1 MAAGGAGRGDTVE
14 QCRAEVERLTR
25 ELAEANREKIRAA
38 ECGLVV
44 LEENQSLKQQYADLE
59 AEQEALKL
67 ELEQLQE
74 VGSTGAFG
82 QAYST
87 QRKVAEDG
95 ETNEETLLQESAT
108 KEAYYM
114 GRLLEL
120 QSELKHSRATTSNTQ
135 ADNEH
140 LSSLLQELREQSN
153 EMLEL
158 QRSRMREEIRE
169 YKFRESRL
177 LQDYTELEEENIS
190 LQKLVSTL
198 KQNQVEYEGLKHEIK
213 VLEEETELLNSQLQD
228 ALRLKDI
235 SDTQLEEA
243 LESLKSEREQK
254 NHLRREL
261 VHHLNMCDV
270 AYTGSAHLMFSSA
283 PPSGTATPTTLLSP
297 NTEDPTRCNGH
308 LHGGMGVTPAA
319 GSVPRAN
326 GENRGPGWKA
336 EGATTSD
343 LLSEMN
349 LTEIQKL
356 KQQLMTVEREKVALM
371 TSLQESHIQL
381 QHTQGALTEQHE
393 KTLRLSQRVAVLRR
407 LHRRVS
413 REAHGSTA
421 AQLNSETLRELH
433 RAEEEAEEEG
443 EPEEDKSEAL
453 DKRQVFSYQTPGL
466 EILQCKYRVAVTEVV
481 ELKAEL
487 KALRER
493 LAQCGEGQGAAE
505 EKPRRNSQFQKL
517 ERQVTCLERSCRE
530 GREKISTLES
540 DLQAAQ
546 SAATERQGAL
556 NAAQDE
562 LVTLSEELAQ
572 LYHHVCLC
580 NNETPNRVMLDYYR
594 QGRGLRGVYASL
606 KAMSSDNSKVLLTP
620 RLARRL
626 AAVTSTTSTPG
637 ESRSPSESPSKE
649 PLSGDREGEEKE
661 ADREGPQGPSE
672 PSLPPST
679 PPTRSPSISASSS
692 SSSSSSPAL
701 DPAGELRRE
710 PMNIY
715 NLNAIIRDQV
725 KHLQRAVDR
734 SLQLSRQRAAAR
746 ELAPLLDKDKE
757 SCLEEILKLKSLLST
772 KREQIATL
780 RLVLKANKQTAEVA
794 LSNLKSKYEAEKSM
808 VTVTMMKLRNELKAL
823 KEDAATFSSLRAM
836 FATRCDEYM
845 TQLDEMQRQL
855 TAAEDEKKTLNSL
868 LRMAIQ
874 QKLALTQRLEDL
886 AFDQEQTHRTRGGR
900 LIRARTSTP
909 KVSSSASASNVA
921 QGSTSAL
928 PPGSLASPP
937 SVLLDDPSFPLS
949 PSLVSAAAAALASAL
964 TSPTSHIPPR
974 SPSSP
979 SVASLAPENPPSLE
993 APSSPLMQTPPSN
1006 PLRLDHSHWTLG
1018 VRTFVVDSH
1027 SFSVNISP
1035 TLPRM
1040 SGLSRHYTPDPQP
1053 SSPSPYPS
1061 SSLCPSTS
1069 TSTSIST
1076 TRPSQPGSA
1085 PSSPYR
1091 SPSLGLRRS
1100 TWSPSPR
1107 PRPLSNI
1114 TRSSI
1119 LSSPSSP
1126 SPYSSS
1132 YSPSSSL
1139 SYPSV
1144 YHSSSPAFTPSSSY
1158 LNSGPSAPYS
1168 HSSHYTPLYPRY
1180 YSAYRPRE

>member
-1 MAAGGAGRGDTVE
+1 MAAGGAGCGETVE

-25 ELAEANREKIRAA
+25 ELAEANREKVRAA

-59 AEQEALKL
+59 AEQEALRL

-74 VGSTGAFG
+74 VGSAGAFS

-95 ETNEETLLQESAT
+95 ENNEETLLQESAS

-114 GRLLEL
+114 SRLLEL
-120 QSELKHSRATTSNTQ
+120 QMELKHSRASASSSQ

-140 LSSLLQELREQSN
+140 LSGLLQELRESN

-158 QRSRMREEIRE
+158 QRSRMREEVRE

-213 VLEEETELLNSQLQD
+213 VLEEERELLNSQLQD

-235 SDTQLEEA
+235 SDSQLEEA

-261 VHHLNMCDV
+261 VHHLSMCDV
-270 AYTGSAHLMFSSA
+270 AYTGSAHLTFTSA
-283 PPSGTATPTTLLSP
+283 PPSGNATPTALQSP
-297 NTEDPTRCNGH
+297 NTEEPSRCNGH
-308 LHGGMGVTPAA
+308 LQGGTAA
-319 GSVPRAN
+319 GTAAVSGSRSN
-326 GENRGPGWKA
+326 GEYRGSGRKA

-343 LLSEMN
+343 LFSEMN

-356 KQQLMTVEREKVALM
+356 KQQLMTVEREKASLM
-371 TSLQESHIQL
+371 TCLQESQTQL

-393 KTLRLSQRVAVLRR
+393 KVLRLSQKVVTLRR
-407 LHRRVS
+407 LHRRAQLHQ
-413 REAHGSTA
+413 EAHSSA
-421 AQLNSETLRELH
+421 AFHLNPEALMELELEEEEEEALQEG
-433 RAEEEAEEEG
+433 RAEEE
-443 EPEEDKSEAL
+443 KSGTL
-453 DKRQVFSYQTPGL
+453 YKGQVFPYQTPGL

-481 ELKAEL
+481 ELKAEV
-487 KALRER
+487 KALHDR
-493 LAQCGEGQGAAE
+493 LAQCAAGAAE
-505 EKPRRNSQFQKL
+505 EKPRKNGQLQKL
-517 ERQVTCLERSCRE
+517 ERQVASLEKSCRE
-530 GREKISTLES
+530 GREKISSLEAE
-540 DLQAAQ
+540 LQAAQ
-546 SAATERQGAL
+546 SAASESQGAL
-556 NAAQDE
+556 TAAQDE

-594 QGRGLRGVYASL
+594 QGRGLRGLSASL

-626 AAVTSTTSTPG
+626 AAVASTTSTPA
-637 ESRSPSESPSKE
+637 ESRSSSESPSKE
-649 PLSGDREGEEKE
+649 PLSREGGKEEKEGDREGP
-661 ADREGPQGPSE
+661 RVPSE
-672 PSLPPST
+672 QSMLPCT

-701 DPAGELRRE
+701 EPAGELRRE

-725 KHLQRAVDR
+725 KHLQRAVDQ

-757 SCLEEILKLKSLLST
+757 SCMEEILKLKSLLST

-780 RLVLKANKQTAEVA
+780 RLVLKANKQTAEGA
-794 LSNLKSKYEAEKSM
+794 LANLKSKYEAEKSM
-808 VTVTMMKLRNELKAL
+808 VTDTMMKLRNELKAL

-836 FATRCDEYM
+836 FATRCDEYV

-855 TAAEDEKKTLNSL
+855 AAAEDEKKTLNSL

-900 LIRARTSTP
+900 LTRRKTSTP
-909 KVSSSASASNVA
+909 KIVSSL
-921 QGSTSAL
+921 L
-928 PPGSLASPP
+928 PQCRS
-937 SVLLDDPSFPLS
+937 SFP
-949 PSLVSAAAAALASAL
+949 P
-964 TSPTSHIPPR
+964 
-974 SPSSP
+974 
-979 SVASLAPENPPSLE
+979 
-993 APSSPLMQTPPSN
+993 
-1006 PLRLDHSHWTLG
+1006 HS
-1018 VRTFVVDSH
+1018 
-1027 SFSVNISP
+1027 
-1035 TLPRM
+1035 
-1040 SGLSRHYTPDPQP
+1040 
-1053 SSPSPYPS
+1053 
-1061 SSLCPSTS
+1061 
-1069 TSTSIST
+1069 
-1076 TRPSQPGSA
+1076 
-1085 PSSPYR
+1085 
-1091 SPSLGLRRS
+1091 
-1100 TWSPSPR
+1100 
-1107 PRPLSNI
+1107 
-1114 TRSSI
+1114 
-1119 LSSPSSP
+1119 
-1126 SPYSSS
+1126 
-1132 YSPSSSL
+1132 
-1139 SYPSV
+1139 
-1144 YHSSSPAFTPSSSY
+1144 
-1158 LNSGPSAPYS
+1158 
-1168 HSSHYTPLYPRY
+1168 
-1180 YSAYRPRE
+1180 

>member
-1 MAAGGAGRGDTVE
+1 MAAGGAGCGETVE

-25 ELAEANREKIRAA
+25 ELAEANREKVRAA

-59 AEQEALKL
+59 AEQEALRL

-74 VGSTGAFG
+74 AFG

-114 GRLLEL
+114 SRLLEL
-120 QSELKHSRATTSNTQ
+120 QSELKHSQATTTNVQ
-135 ADNEH
+135 ADNDH
-140 LSSLLQELREQSN
+140 LSSLLQELQESN

-198 KQNQVEYEGLKHEIK
+198 KQNQVEYEGLKHEFK
-213 VLEEETELLNSQLQD
+213 VLEEETELLNSQLLD

-254 NHLRREL
+254 NHIRREL
-261 VHHLNMCDV
+261 VHHLSMCDV
-270 AYTGSAHLMFSSA
+270 AYTGSAHLTFTSA

-297 NTEDPTRCNGH
+297 NAEEPTRCNGQIQS
-308 LHGGMGVTPAA
+308 GTGARTAA
-319 GSVPRAN
+319 GSGPGAN
-326 GENRGPGWKA
+326 GGCQSSSRKA
-336 EGATTSD
+336 ED
-343 LLSEMN
+343 LFSEMN

-356 KQQLMTVEREKVALM
+356 KQQLLTVEREKVTLM
-371 TSLQESHIQL
+371 ASLQESQAQL

-393 KTLRLSQRVAVLRR
+393 RALRLSSKVTALRR
-407 LHRRVS
+407 LQRGVCTSAVPPCNYESLRGL
-413 REAHGSTA
+413 GSD
-421 AQLNSETLRELH
+421 
-433 RAEEEAEEEG
+433 EEVKEEEG
-443 EPEEDKSEAL
+443 NEEDESRTEN
-453 DKRQVFSYQTPGL
+453 RSQVFSYQSPGL
-466 EILQCKYRVAVTEVV
+466 EILQCKYQVAVTEVV
-481 ELKAEL
+481 ELKTEV
-487 KALRER
+487 KALRQR
-493 LAQCGEGQGAAE
+493 LAQYGKEAPAQEMPRGSIHVQRL
-505 EKPRRNSQFQKL
+505 EK
-517 ERQVTCLERSCRE
+517 QVTSLEENRRAE
-530 GREKISTLES
+530 REKITRLES
-540 DLQAAQ
+540 ELRAAQ
-546 SAATERQGAL
+546 SAASESQAAL

-594 QGRGLRGVYASL
+594 QGRGLRGLSASL

-626 AAVTSTTSTPG
+626 ATVAMTTSTSG
-637 ESRSPSESPSKE
+637 ESRSPSQSPSKE
-649 PLSGDREGEEKE
+649 PPRGERGREDKEGDRDGL
-661 ADREGPQGPSE
+661 QVLSE
-672 PSLPPST
+672 QSPPPCTPPSH
-679 PPTRSPSISASSS
+679 SPSISASSS

-701 DPAGELRRE
+701 EPAGELRRE

-715 NLNAIIRDQV
+715 NLNAIIREQV
-725 KHLQRAVDR
+725 KHLQRAVDK
-734 SLQLSRQRAAAR
+734 SLLLSRQRAAAR

-757 SCLEEILKLKSLLST
+757 GCMEEMLKLKSLLST

-794 LSNLKSKYEAEKSM
+794 LANLKSKYEAEKSM
-808 VTVTMMKLRNELKAL
+808 VTDAMMKLRNELKAL

-836 FATRCDEYM
+836 FATRCDEYV

-855 TAAEDEKKTLNSL
+855 AAAEDEKKTLNSL

-886 AFDQEQTHRTRGGR
+886 AFDQEQTHRTRGSR
-900 LIRARTSTP
+900 LTRGKTSIP
-909 KVSSSASASNVA
+909 KLSPAASASPSKLA
-921 QGSTSAL
+921 QGSPAPLAPTS
-928 PPGSLASPP
+928 PSPSSLTSPTSTTSHEP
-937 SVLLDDPSFPLS
+937 SAPLS
-949 PSLVSAAAAALASAL
+949 PSMVSTAVAALASAL
-964 TSPTSHIPPR
+964 TSPSSHIPPR

-979 SVASLAPENPPSLE
+979 AIASSSVHLVPESPPSLE
-993 APSSPLMQTPPSN
+993 APSSPSARTPPTT
-1006 PLRLDHSHWTLG
+1006 PLRLAHSQWTMG

-1027 SFSVNISP
+1027 SFSVKVSP
-1035 TLPRM
+1035 TLPRS
-1040 SGLSRHYTPDPQP
+1040 SGLTRPLNPDSVPP
-1053 SSPSPYPS
+1053 PSP
-1061 SSLCPSTS
+1061 LTTTS
-1069 TSTSIST
+1069 ATTTTTTT
-1076 TRPSQPGSA
+1076 TRPAQPGST

-1091 SPSLGLRRS
+1091 SSFLGLRRS
-1100 TWSPSPR
+1100 TWTPAPR
-1107 PRPLSNI
+1107 TRPLSSL
-1114 TRSSI
+1114 TRSSV
-1119 LSSPSSP
+1119 LHTSSSSSHYSSSPSS
-1126 SPYSSS
+1126 Y
-1132 YSPSSSL
+1132 Y
-1139 SYPSV
+1139 
-1144 YHSSSPAFTPSSSY
+1144 SSSPAFTPTSSY
-1158 LNSGPSAPYS
+1158 FTSSGTSPSYS

-1180 YSAYRPRE
+1180 HSSYRPRH